1 MKVRGL
7 YKMGQYSYNTLNEYY
22 REIFGSKIGKIPLDG
37 GFTCPNRDGT
47 IGTGGCIFCSSHGS
61 GDFVQGSKYS
71 ITSQIEEG
79 KEMLNKKWNNIK
91 YIAYFQAYTNTYAP
105 VKELELKYN
114 EALSAEDI
122 VGISIATRPDC
133 LEPDILDLLENLN
146 KKTKLWVELGLQTSK
161 EESSDFIQ
169 RGYKNQVFI
178 DGVKELHKR
187 NISVVAHVIIGL
199 PNESNEDI
207 LNTIKFVNDLNI
219 QGIKLQLMHVIK
231 DTKLG
236 ELYLDGLYSPLT
248 MEEYLNIL
256 ARCIQELKEDI
267 IVHRFTGDGKKET
280 LLAPLW
286 SLKKGDI
293 LNKFHQ
299 KLKYENIYQGQL
311 YKK

>member
-47 IGTGGCIFCSSHGS
+47 IDTGGCIFCSSHGS

-114 EALSAEDI
+114 EALLADDI

-161 EESSDFIQ
+161 EESSDFIK

-199 PNESNEDI
+199 PNETKDDI
-207 LNTIKFVNDLNI
+207 LNTIRFINDLNI
-219 QGIKLQLMHVIK
+219 QGVKLQLMHVIK

-236 ELYLDGLYSPLT
+236 ELYLDGLYNPLT